1 MKARS
6 MRGDGVG
13 RLLRG
18 LLYCL
23 LAVLSVGV
31 GCDATTARPA
41 SVKEAVSA
49 VEGIAEHIN
58 RMSVSETPSNWA
70 IEEEATCV
78 IGDLDESSPPV
89 TADITCSYKF
99 PISLN
104 GKQSDN
110 ASRWRAVVNYKEGV
124 WTIDHIFV
132 SFKFY
137 DSEQFSSVG
146 DVVGAD
152 LDGQPGLRRVREMW
166 LSAAA
171 EIAAAQKKAEADRL
185 AAIREQEAF
194 AARKKAEAEADRQ
207 AAIREK
213 EATERANAARRSR
226 VVPNLAKTKIVRLQA
241 GKATITDKKSNG
253 TSHVKIE
260 LDNGLVIDADWERN
274 SFNDFGYDIGEPTI
288 NRTTNRLAIMVT
300 ARTVI
305 ANYLNGKYD

>member
-1 MKARS
+1 

-49 VEGIAEHIN
+49 IEGIAEHIN
-58 RMSVSETPSNWA
+58 RMSVSETPNNWA
-70 IEEEATCV
+70 IAEEATCV

-89 TADITCSYKF
+89 TADITCVYKF

-124 WTIDHIFV
+124 WSIDHIFV

-137 DSEQFSSVG
+137 DSEKFRPVG

-171 EIAAAQKKAEADRL
+171 EIAAARKKAEADRQ
-185 AAIREQEAF
+185 AAIREKEAF
-194 AARKKAEAEADRQ
+194 AARKKAEADRQ

-213 EATERANAARRSR
+213 EATERANAGRTSSSARRNR
-226 VVPNLAKTKIVRLQA
+226 VVPNLAKTKIVQIGV
-241 GKATITDKKSNG
+241 GKATITDKKGNG
-253 TSHVKIE
+253 KSHVKIE
-260 LDNGLVIDADWERN
+260 CNNGLVIDADWERN
-274 SFNDFGYDIGEPTI
+274 SFNDYGYDIYEPTI
-288 NRTTNRLAIMVT
+288 NMTTNRLAVMLT
-300 ARTVI
+300 ARGVI
-305 ANYLNGKYD
+305 ASYLRGEYD